1 MNWEALGALAE
12 LMGAIAVILTLI
24 YLAVQIKQSG
34 RMIEQNN
41 RLLDISI
48 ANATRDAQNE
58 LSRIV
63 AGDIGAAKI
72 FWAGLSDRSSLAE
85 EDRQRFDS
93 MLWLQFSGAQQG
105 MQTGSEETLAALR
118 WTLAYPGAREWWRD
132 YRSVFTPHARSV
144 VEEII
149 SA

>member
-12 LMGAIAVILTLI
+12 FTAAIAVILTLI

-34 RMIEQNN
+34 QLVEQNN

-58 LSRIV
+58 VSRII
-63 AGDIGAAKI
+63 ASDMQAAKI

-85 EDRQRFDS
+85 EERQSFDS
-93 MLWLQFSGAQQG
+93 MLWLQFSGARQG
-105 MQTGSEETLAALR
+105 MQTGSEDTLAALK
-118 WTLAYPGAREWWRD
+118 WTLTYPGARDWWRD
-132 YRSVFTPHARSV
+132 YQSVFTPEAKLIV
-144 VEEII
+144 DEIL
-149 SA
+149 ST